1 MFLHAS
7 IEHIALNMLSLYFVG
22 VVTEQL
28 FGHWRFALIYFVSG
42 IVAGVAPFLL
52 SPPNQAALGASGAIF
67 GIFRAFGAFVILR
80 RPVPGPAAHPT
91 TAPLPFFPLIHSAL
105 LSHH

>member
-42 IVAGVAPFLL
+42 IVAGVAPFLP
-52 SPPNQAALGASGAIF
+52 SFPKSAAPGSSGAIF
-67 GIFRAFGAFVILR
+67 LFFAAVGAFLVLPR
-80 RPVPGPAAHPT
+80 RVLGPPPHPRCRQWIS
-91 TAPLPFFPLIHSAL
+91 FL
-105 LSHH
+105 L